1 MKNIILDEQS
11 SLQDRLNFF
20 LLYIQE
26 EKILKGYVIARELS
40 ISIAMVDIFFKL
52 IQLEEKYPER
62 IIKLEKIRNHSG
74 LLSIL
79 CSSNYEEEFFEKI
92 INDIDNIIKLD
103 KPCEYILKLIVK
115 AQEEEYSALDN
126 LESKYLYAIAKLLK
140 QRNINVRQLN
150 VQLRKFLVLWGKILD
165 KGEKISLGGKTSIV
179 KAVIQD
185 YEQDEGV
192 FINDYLQ
199 EKFPESVKIVEDL
212 IKLMKLEKSVDVE
225 SH

>member
-1 MKNIILDEQS
+1 MKNIIHNTQS
-11 SLQDRLNFF
+11 SLRERLDFF

-26 EKILKGYVIARELS
+26 EKTLKGYVLARELE

-52 IQLEEKYPER
+52 IQLEEKYPDR
-62 IIKLEKIRNHSG
+62 IIKLEKARNHSG

-79 CSSNYEEEFFEKI
+79 SSLHFSSIFFNSI
-92 INDIDNIIKLD
+92 FSRIDDILNME
-103 KPCEYILKLIVK
+103 KPCEYIFQLIEK
-115 AQEEEYSALDN
+115 EQQEEYSSLDK

-150 VQLRKFLVLWGKILD
+150 VQLRKFLVLWGKKLG
-165 KGEKISLGGKTSIV
+165 KGEKISLGGKSSII

-192 FINDYLQ
+192 FVNDDLQ

-212 IKLMKLEKSVDVE
+212 IKLMELDKSVDVE